1 MSAET
6 TSAATTTTEIATYRG
21 LFDERYA
28 ELEELLE
35 GLPNAALLW
44 KPFEQSPW
52 KGACNS
58 IGEIAA
64 HAVSSAVYLLRRA
77 EYAMGRREWDTVD
90 GDEGGEEFGPAN
102 HDLAYL
108 QARVRR
114 THDYV
119 NQFLDSIS
127 AVDLEAVRPHPKRP
141 REFSA
146 RHDVVHAIDHL
157 SQHTGHGQ
165 ITRQLWALHDGRQD
179 G

>member
-1 MSAET
+1 MSTA
-6 TSAATTTTEIATYRG
+6 TTTEIETYRG

-28 ELEELLE
+28 ELEELLD

-52 KGACNS
+52 KGPCNS

-64 HAVSSAVYLLRRA
+64 HAVSSTVYLLRRA
-77 EYAMGRREWDTVD
+77 EYAMGQREWADVD
-90 GDEGGEEFGPAN
+90 GDEGSVEFGPAN

-108 QARVRR
+108 QARVQR

-119 NQFLDSIS
+119 NQFLDSVS
-127 AVDLEAVRPHPKRP
+127 AADLAAIRQHPKRP
-141 REFSA
+141 RTFAA

-157 SQHTGHGQ
+157 SQHIGHGQ
-165 ITRQLWALHDGRQD
+165 ITRQLWAIHEAGS
-179 G
+179 